1 MDDMGKFT
9 ASDDFSLGTN
19 EDDGVSDLF
28 GAAEAG
34 PLDAFKQWAWATPG
48 FIPWARAQ
56 EERFGSWLEDEMPSR
71 SDTRQYEI
79 RLTSRW
85 PAARPY
91 LNAVL
96 ATRTVGARRGDPVI
110 GSDGMGFDLFKDVLP
125 KIPIVGG
132 IEAAFEPHS
141 TQGVAAALGAIHED
155 EGYGVAAPAPPRF
168 GRRVAAMRAIDEG
181 RLHGRPWWAH
191 ERHER

>member
-19 EDDGVSDLF
+19 ED
-28 GAAEAG
+28 
-34 PLDAFKQWAWATPG
+34 
-48 FIPWARAQ
+48 
-56 EERFGSWLEDEMPSR
+56 
-71 SDTRQYEI
+71 
-79 RLTSRW
+79 
-85 PAARPY
+85 
-91 LNAVL
+91 
-96 ATRTVGARRGDPVI
+96 
-110 GSDGMGFDLFKDVLP
+110 DGMGFDLFKDVLP

-168 GRRVAAMRAIDEG
+168 GRRVAAALRTNATNGDRA
-181 RLHGRPWWAH
+181 AS
-191 ERHER
+191 